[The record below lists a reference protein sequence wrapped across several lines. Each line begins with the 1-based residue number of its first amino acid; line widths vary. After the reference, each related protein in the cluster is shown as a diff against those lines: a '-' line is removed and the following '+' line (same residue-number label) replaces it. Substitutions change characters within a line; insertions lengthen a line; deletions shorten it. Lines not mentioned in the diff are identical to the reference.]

1 MWCVV
6 WYVWGVVW
14 TTRGVTTRGV
24 TTWYANKVWCGGM
37 WRMWNVVC
45 GVVCMGCGVDYT
57 WCDYTWCD
65 HVVCQHGVVRRHV
78 EDVGCGVWCGMYGVW
93 CGLHVV

>member
-1 MWCVV
+1 MEDVECGVWCGMYGVWCGLHV

-14 TTRGVTTRGV
+14 TTRGDYT
-24 TTWYANKVWCGGM
+24 

-57 WCDYTWCD
+57 S
-65 HVVCQHGVVRRHV
+65 
-78 EDVGCGVWCGMYGVW
+78 GMYGVW